1 MASLRAIWR
10 LAQARWL
17 AQRTAA
23 IVGVS
28 EGVRQSL
35 LKLGFPP
42 ERCLA
47 IPNGIDMERFPASAL
62 PPWKERE
69 PGIVMAARFAR
80 QKDHATLIQALSS
93 MAQQGLKPVLYLAG
107 GGKQRLKRSMQAL
120 ARKLGV
126 ADQVQFLGHVQNL
139 PAFLMQRQVCVL
151 STHYEGL
158 GLSLLEGMAA
168 GCACIASDVVG
179 VREAIDHERTG
190 LLVPESD
197 AIALAAA
204 LQRMLT
210 HPAEA
215 GAMAQAARQHAE
227 TNFDVSIMQ
236 HRYAQLLHAV
246 DENRAFIST

>member
-1 MASLRAIWR
+1 MRPASSSSNAFRHHTDTIR
-10 LAQARWL
+10 H
-17 AQRTAA
+17 
-23 IVGVS
+23 GVDT
-28 EGVRQSL
+28 SL
-35 LKLGFPP
+35 LSGRAVMVPM
-42 ERCLA
+42 A
-47 IPNGIDMERFPASAL
+47 
-62 PPWKERE
+62 KE
-69 PGIVMAARFAR
+69 
-80 QKDHATLIQALSS
+80 HL
-93 MAQQGLKPVLYLAG
+93 
-107 GGKQRLKRSMQAL
+107 
-120 ARKLGV
+120 
-126 ADQVQFLGHVQNL
+126 H
-139 PAFLMQRQVCVL
+139 
-151 STHYEGL
+151 
-158 GLSLLEGMAA
+158 LEGMAA

-246 DENRAFIST
+246 DENRTFIST